1 MLALVDQLVAIAS
14 IYVAVE
20 IPCGTFKKPLSVF
33 ELHTQS
39 QQ

>member
-20 IPCGTFKKPLSVF
+20 IPCGTFDCASTIHRTKN
-33 ELHTQS
+33 T
-39 QQ
+39 